1 MFRLLSFLP
10 LPFMA
15 LEFMA
20 AIAMAVHAWR
30 TSQNTYWIWII
41 IVFQPIGPLVYF
53 FAVLLPE
60 WSGGPTA
67 RRLGQAARETLDPGR
82 AYRTAKA
89 AYDDT
94 PTVQN
99 MMKLAEA
106 ASGTGG
112 WQEAEDL
119 YRKASQGL
127 YADDPTLL
135 QGRARALLELGRPAE
150 ALELIDQLQKQGPVP
165 PQGDLLRARA
175 LAEVGRLGDA
185 ERYFK
190 SAAERLP
197 GLEAMARY
205 CVFLFEV
212 GRRDEAKEILDEITK
227 RAAKAQAHF
236 RKEAMTWRDFAAK
249 RIAA

>member
-1 MFRLLSFLP
+1 
-10 LPFMA
+10 
-15 LEFMA
+15 
-20 AIAMAVHAWR
+20 MAVHAWR
-30 TSQNTYWIWII
+30 TRQNTYWIWII
-41 IVFQPIGPLVYF
+41 IFFQPVGPLVYL
-53 FAVLLPE
+53 FAILLPE
-60 WSGGPTA
+60 WMGGSTA
-67 RRLGQAARETLDPGR
+67 RRFGQAARDTLDPGR
-82 AYRTAKA
+82 AYRTARA
-89 AYDDT
+89 AYDEA

-106 ASGTGG
+106 ASDMSG

-127 YADDPTLL
+127 YADDPALL

-150 ALELIDQLQKQGPVP
+150 SLELIEQLEKQGTVP
-165 PQGDLLRARA
+165 PQGDLIRARDLFA
-175 LAEVGRLGDA
+175 LGRAGEA

-205 CVFLFEV
+205 GVFLYEV
-212 GRRDEAKEILDEITK
+212 GRRDEAKEILTEITR
-227 RAAKAQAHF
+227 RAAKTQAHF
-236 RKEAMTWRDFAAK
+236 RREAMAWRDFAAK

>member
-10 LPFMA
+10 WPLMA
-15 LEFMA
+15 LEFA
-20 AIAMAVHAWR
+20 ATIAFAVHAWR
-30 TSQNTYWIWII
+30 THQNTFWIWVII
-41 IVFQPIGPLVYF
+41 MFQPVGPAVYF
-53 FAVLLPE
+53 FVILLPE
-60 WSGGPTA
+60 WMGGSTA
-67 RRLGQAARETLDPGR
+67 RRFGQAARDTLDPGR
-82 AYRTAKA
+82 TYRNAKA
-89 AYDDT
+89 AYDDA

-106 ASGTGG
+106 ASGMSG

-127 YADDPTLL
+127 YEDDPALL
-135 QGRARALLELGRPAE
+135 LGRARALLELGRPSDS
-150 ALELIDQLQKQGPVP
+150 LELIERLEKQGTVP
-165 PQGDLLRARA
+165 PQGDLTRARA
-175 LAEVGRLGDA
+175 LSALGRAGEA

-205 CVFLFEV
+205 GVFLSEV
-212 GRRDEAKEILDEITK
+212 GRRDEAKEILTEINR
-227 RAAKAQAHF
+227 RAAKTQAHF
-236 RKEAMTWRDFAAK
+236 RKEAMGWRDYAAK